1 MQRRKGVLAGVKN
14 GDVDLVRA
22 GRQVGK
28 IQLIGRKD
36 DRAAVGAVNANPQAG
51 AAVMRTAQEDA
62 AVGRH
67 GQMVGYIAAVKR
79 QPLLRPGAKGER
91 THRRGDL
98 FDRALYAYA
107 KMQR

>member
-1 MQRRKGVLAGVKN
+1 
-14 GDVDLVRA
+14 
-22 GRQVGK
+22 
-28 IQLIGRKD
+28 
-36 DRAAVGAVNANPQAG
+36 
-51 AAVMRTAQEDA
+51 
-62 AVGRH
+62 
-67 GQMVGYIAAVKR
+67 MVGYIAAVKR